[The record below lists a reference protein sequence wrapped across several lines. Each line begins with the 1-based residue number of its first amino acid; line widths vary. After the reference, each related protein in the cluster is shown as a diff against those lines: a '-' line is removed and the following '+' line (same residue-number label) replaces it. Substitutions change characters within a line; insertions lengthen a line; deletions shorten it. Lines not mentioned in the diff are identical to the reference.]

1 MNNSALIQ
9 FAQGKIIIYGDEY
22 RNIYSFGKRIGDT
35 IEWGDKTSPDYV
47 QTILEIVPYNREIK
61 PDGVAIYTTKTPMT
75 QVGLEI
81 AQGAVLYKTANEF
94 YAICKK
100 LELLRGLQHS
110 SALADRPIPTET
122 QHQIYELNKSEK
134 RLAEKLGF
142 VCNEGDTYIFYTDAG
157 VRFLIAKSV
166 TTVGH
171 FMNVRPV
178 IRVWDDTG
186 NVADVWITG

>member
-9 FAQGKIIIYGDEY
+9 FAQGELVIYGDEY
-22 RNIYSFGKRIGDT
+22 RNIYSFGKCIGDT

-75 QVGLEI
+75 RDELERVQ
-81 AQGAVLYKTANEF
+81 ADALNKTANEF
-94 YAICKK
+94 YAVCKR

-110 SALADRPIPTET
+110 SALADRPIPTEA

-142 VCNEGDTYIFYTDAG
+142 ACNEGDTHIFYTEGG
-157 VRFLIAKSV
+157 VRFLISRSV
-166 TTVGH
+166 TSLGH
-171 FMNVRPV
+171 PMNVRPV

-186 NVADVWITG
+186 NVADVWITR